1 MWSTP
6 SSTLRTTKAVS
17 NIRTAWSKLEQQ
29 WTALERE
36 TLSLIEA
43 FQNGHQNLTAALKNS
58 QKETSTETKLV
69 QDLYERIPT
78 GFGHRSFQ
86 DLFSNEEMNAMHIED
101 IFSQILLRKKKF
113 QQILYEMYVT
123 YENSRI
129 NGRKVLRG
137 L

>member
-69 QDLYERIPT
+69 QDLYERIP
-78 GFGHRSFQ
+78 GSVPSSVG
-86 DLFSNEEMNAMHIED
+86 
-101 IFSQILLRKKKF
+101 
-113 QQILYEMYVT
+113 
-123 YENSRI
+123 
-129 NGRKVLRG
+129 
-137 L
+137 

>member
-1 MWSTP
+1 MVETWAAMDGF
-6 SSTLRTTKAVS
+6 R
-17 NIRTAWSKLEQQ
+17 AWNALFDRSIPKWTSK
-29 WTALERE
+29 
-36 TLSLIEA
+36 
-43 FQNGHQNLTAALKNS
+43 LTAALKNS